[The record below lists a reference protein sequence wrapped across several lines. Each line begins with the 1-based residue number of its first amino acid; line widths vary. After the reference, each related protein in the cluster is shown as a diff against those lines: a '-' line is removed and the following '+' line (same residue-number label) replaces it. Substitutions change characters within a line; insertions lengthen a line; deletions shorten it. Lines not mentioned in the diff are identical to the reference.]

1 LAVGALVTDSDQHSA
16 TPGPRQVAR
25 LVQELGVPGW
35 LVALFV
41 AAGVS
46 AAGLEAMLLYLLSV
60 LGVLLL
66 GGEPTRLS
74 ALTGGASLASPR
86 LLVAIALAVT
96 SLRMLFQ
103 YVLSKAAGKIADEAG
118 RIARKRLFS
127 AISQAD
133 WSQTTGESESEL
145 HTTATQICAGLAFL
159 SLDLARLLVAVVSFA
174 VLLVIAALVSP
185 KATILLGAT
194 GMILNLAQRPLTRLT
209 RRRSKAAIDAYGRVA
224 EQVRVRLAHSLEL
237 RVFAA
242 EDLIDRRLTL
252 ESDSLAS
259 AVGRVQA
266 LQFFLPEFGQSLAV
280 FLVFV
285 SVVVSHEAL
294 GVQGTATAIVGLL
307 LLRAISYLQR
317 LIAGS
322 HALHSSLPALEW
334 YRSVMKRL
342 EQHPRPEGGSRSV
355 TERRN
360 DLLLSVRDLS
370 VGYDVARPVLSA
382 LSFDVQ
388 AGELLAVVGPSGV
401 GKSTVLK
408 VIAGV
413 LEPLGGGL
421 VFHTPGARAAKLGI
435 VTQDPQLLP
444 GTLRDNVA
452 YFRTMDEATIN
463 EAVEAAD
470 LMRDLATFPLGLDTV
485 ATNLR
490 DTMSGGQRQR
500 LTLAR
505 ALADKPD
512 LLLLDE
518 PTSALDRDTGN
529 RIVDALQ
536 RAQKRPACIVVTHDV
551 ALAGRCDRIIDLGA
565 ADALVDARPRK

>member
-1 LAVGALVTDSDQHSA
+1 MPSS
-16 TPGPRQVAR
+16 
-25 LVQELGVPGW
+25 
-35 LVALFV
+35 LVAVFV
-41 AAGVS
+41 AAGIS
-46 AAGLEAMLLYLLSV
+46 AAALEAMLLYLLSV

-66 GGEPTRLS
+66 GGEPTS
-74 ALTGGASLASPR
+74 VSVLTAGADHASPQ

-96 SLRMLFQ
+96 LLRVLLQ
-103 YVLSKAAGKIADEAG
+103 YVLSRAAGRIADEAG
-118 RIARKRLFS
+118 RVARKRLFNAVS
-127 AISQAD
+127 RAD

-159 SLDLARLLVAVVSFA
+159 SLDLARLLLALASFA
-174 VLLVIAALVSP
+174 VLLAIAALVSP
-185 KATILLGAT
+185 KATALLGAM
-194 GMILNLAQRPLTRLT
+194 GMLLIGAQRPLSRLT
-209 RRRSKAAIDAYGRVA
+209 RQRAKTAIDAYGRVA

-237 RVFAA
+237 RVFSA
-242 EDLIDRRLTL
+242 EDLMDRRLTL
-252 ESDSLAS
+252 ESDGLAS

-285 SVVVSHEAL
+285 AVVVAHEAL
-294 GVQGTATAIVGLL
+294 GVQGAAMAIVGLL
-307 LLRAISYLQR
+307 LLRAVSYLQR

-322 HALHSSLPALEW
+322 HALHSSLPALDW
-334 YRSVMKRL
+334 YRSVMQRL
-342 EQHPRPEGGSRSV
+342 QQHPRSESGSRSV
-355 TERRN
+355 TERCG
-360 DLLLSVRDLS
+360 DLVLSVRDLS
-370 VGYDVARPVLSA
+370 VGYDIAKPVLSA
-382 LSFDVQ
+382 LSFDVH
-388 AGELLAVVGPSGV
+388 AGELLAIVGPSGV

-413 LEPLGGGL
+413 LEPLAGSL
-421 VFHTPGARAAKLGI
+421 VFHTPGARAEKLGI

-452 YFRTMDEATIN
+452 YFRTMDEDTVN
-463 EAVEAAD
+463 DAVEAAD
-470 LMRDLATFPLGLDTV
+470 LMRDMATFPLGLDTV

-505 ALADKPD
+505 ALAGEPD

-529 RIVDALQ
+529 RVLDALQ
-536 RAQKRPACIVVTHDV
+536 GARKRPACIVVTHDA
-551 ALAGRCDRIIDLGA
+551 ALAARCDRVIDLGA
-565 ADALVDARPRK
+565 ADALAVTRPGS